1 MRSSTCYFFT
11 AMKNLTEEIH
21 KHRAVAEASLNKTG
35 QFQQALAQL
44 DACLSRKENQKVSEK
59 SKKT

>member
-1 MRSSTCYFFT
+1 
-11 AMKNLTEEIH
+11 MKNLTEEIH

-44 DACLSRKENQKVSEK
+44 DACLSRKENQKV
-59 SKKT
+59 